1 MAFWATASSLSWL
14 SRLSMSM
21 GPISG
26 LLTLSSATASGT
38 PLLRSPALQFH
49 MTLVFRLAQRS
60 Q

>member
-26 LLTLSSATASGT
+26 LLTLSTATASGT
-38 PLLRSPALQFH
+38 PLLGYRSHAVRDRGH
-49 MTLVFRLAQRS
+49 GRCCD
-60 Q
+60 